1 MQFDCMKAKTLP
13 EVSGEKRK
21 GVQKMKH
28 NRTVRFLALALA
40 LALVMALT
48 FPVAPVS
55 AARNS
60 QMPLA
65 AGAMTSVVDPDQ
77 GVILVSEET
86 KQANSEAVTI
96 LVGIAEDTVYMQ
108 TGDLNLA
115 ADSFETQMAVYN
127 RTEASI

>member
-28 NRTVRFLALALA
+28 NRTVRFLVLA

-60 QMPLA
+60 RMPLA

-86 KQANSEAVTI
+86 KQANSEASPFWWASPRTPSTCRPVT
-96 LVGIAEDTVYMQ
+96 
-108 TGDLNLA
+108 
-115 ADSFETQMAVYN
+115 
-127 RTEASI
+127 

>member
-40 LALVMALT
+40 LVMALT

-55 AARNS
+55 A
-60 QMPLA
+60 PGT
-65 AGAMTSVVDPDQ
+65 AGCPWLPVP
-77 GVILVSEET
+77 
-86 KQANSEAVTI
+86 
-96 LVGIAEDTVYMQ
+96 
-108 TGDLNLA
+108 
-115 ADSFETQMAVYN
+115 
-127 RTEASI
+127 